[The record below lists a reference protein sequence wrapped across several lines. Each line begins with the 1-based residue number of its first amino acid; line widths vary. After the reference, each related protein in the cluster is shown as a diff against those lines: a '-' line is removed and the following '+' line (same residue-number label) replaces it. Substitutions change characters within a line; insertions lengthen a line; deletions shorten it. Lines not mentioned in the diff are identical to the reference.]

1 MSRVVK
7 LPSVTEVFS
16 GSRITGD
23 FLVVFLKFFSREYL
37 LVWKCKTFKNL
48 NWKQHALWHALFRSC
63 GRCGAVGRA
72 GAGSGASTCELSKWH
87 RTSPPQVLA

>member
-23 FLVVFLKFFSREYL
+23 FLVVFLKFFSSEYL
-37 LVWKCKTFKNL
+37 LVWKRKT
-48 NWKQHALWHALFRSC
+48 
-63 GRCGAVGRA
+63 
-72 GAGSGASTCELSKWH
+72 
-87 RTSPPQVLA
+87 